1 MRHATRVSAI
11 NFPKSLSFDTNSIEN
26 PEVPPKMEISKLG
39 VTEFYGH
46 SVIVKNYCGYPEEL
60 PLPLVIQHGG
70 SGYYNLFEVTNEYLF
85 DYWVWDEEVK
95 EENLKNHQMP
105 SNTIHVLGAPFIYL
119 ADDLKPS
126 LPDSQRQG
134 TIAFPHHS
142 TPCSPAIKDFQEYA
156 LQLEALPEKFHPIT
170 VCLHPYDIYQSLHI
184 PFKDKGFEVISCVP
198 DVITYYQEIVNSSR
212 FWQIYTQSYTP
223 SYLTNFI
230 HYCAGKK
237 YATANFLTTPV
248 YYSIYLGLQF
258 FFYGV
263 KTDHGKGEYP
273 GSPPKEV
280 EYYRRTESL
289 LSLTKDGEV
298 ADFETQWQIASTRLG
313 VKHKMGKDELYSY
326 LTNLYQS
333 RPYVEG
339 LRQKFVLL
347 DETQVQV
354 QNLQIQLQQSTIQIE
369 EVNAQLQK
377 LQSEKDALQ
386 LQLNQVHSVKEI
398 CQFVLK
404 QTQSQFDHYYPGWAD
419 EKFQPDVHSINSDID
434 VLNQLFNQQESL
446 LSHKKALEL
455 DPANPLAYHRL
466 GQVLIKLGYLEEG
479 ISCYSHAL
487 SLDKNIATV
496 YSDLAEAM
504 VKVGILEKAI
514 IYYRRAINLKL
525 FKDEVETE

>member
-1 MRHATRVSAI
+1 
-11 NFPKSLSFDTNSIEN
+11 
-26 PEVPPKMEISKLG
+26 MEISKLG

-46 SVIVKNYCGYPEEL
+46 SAIIKKYCGYPEEL

-70 SGYYNLFEVTNEYLF
+70 SSGYYDLFEVTNEYLF

-95 EENLKNHQMP
+95 EENSKDRQMP

-126 LPDSQRQG
+126 LPDSERQG

-156 LQLEALPEKFHPIT
+156 IQLEALPDKFHPIT
-170 VCLHPYDIYQSLHI
+170 VCLHPYDIHQSLHI

-198 DVITYYQEIVNSSR
+198 DVITYYQEIVNNSSR

-230 HYCAGKK
+230 RYCADKK

-248 YYSIYLGLQF
+248 YYAIYMGLQF

-289 LSLTKDGEV
+289 LSLTKDAEV
-298 ADFETQWQIASTRLG
+298 ADLETQWNIASTRLG

-354 QNLQIQLQQSTIQIE
+354 QNLQIQLQESTIKVE
-369 EVNAQLQK
+369 EVNDQFQR
-377 LQSEKDALQ
+377 LQSEKATLQ
-386 LQLNQVHSVKEI
+386 LQLDQVQLLKEI

-404 QTQSQFDHYYPGWAD
+404 QTQLKLEKYSAGLTD
-419 EKFQPDVHSINSDID
+419 EKNQPDRQKMNPDMD
-434 VLNQLFNQQESL
+434 VMNQSFDEQESL

-466 GQVLIKLGYLEEG
+466 GQILTKLGYLEEG
-479 ISCYSHAL
+479 ILCYNHAI
-487 SLDKNIATV
+487 SLDDNIAIF
-496 YSDLAEAM
+496 YSDLAESM
-504 VKVGILEKAI
+504 VKVESLEKAI

-525 FKDEVETE
+525 FKDKFNTE